1 MGSLPIL
8 TTITSEIALA
18 LQPILIKQI
27 NTGLPTMLLG
37 RLGVYS
43 ILGYFLSDSTDKLTS
58 WGSLASALHSSL
70 YGIINL
76 FHIAASY
83 ISYEYLPAGSALAL
97 FYMYPFFNIIAGI
110 LFLNEAFDPRLL
122 PLFIVAFIGVLLIA
136 FNTSSIEN
144 FTDDGGGIGG
154 EKGGEKD
161 EKNKKSNTT
170 IQLGILASLAA
181 ALTETIIFLVV
192 KTAVRP
198 TPWLSML
205 QLYPVAF
212 LGIFGWIFFKKEP
225 ISNKSNEWIP
235 ILIFNAFIG
244 FIGYA
249 LRFFSMSTLPTSIYS
264 LLTFIGVAAGY
275 GWGLFFANEKPSPLA
290 LMGAGCIT
298 GSLGVMRYMGL

>member
-27 NTGLPTMLLG
+27 QTGLPTMLVG

-43 ILGYFLSDSTDKLTS
+43 ILAYFLSDSVDKLTS
-58 WGSLASALHSSL
+58 WGSVASALHSTL

-97 FYMYPFFNIIAGI
+97 FYMYPFFNIIAGVV
-110 LFLNEAFDPRLL
+110 FLNEPFNPKLL
-122 PLFIVAFIGVLLIA
+122 PLFIVAFIGVLLIS
-136 FNTSSIEN
+136 FNTSSLES
-144 FTDDGGGIGG
+144 FTDGL
-154 EKGGEKD
+154 EKD
-161 EKNKKSNTT
+161 TKDTKDKKSTTT
-170 IQLGILASLAA
+170 IQLGILASLVA

-212 LGIFGWIFFKKEP
+212 LGILGWVFLKKEP

-235 ILIFNAFIG
+235 IIIFNAFIG

-249 LRFFSMSTLPTSIYS
+249 LRFFSMSSLPTSIYS

-290 LMGAGCIT
+290 LLGAGCIT
-298 GSLGVMRYMGL
+298 GSLGLMRYMGL